1 MMYFWVYKERK
12 YASMAGMYQWGC
24 DAPNIVKIARS
35 QSNVSNAAREMVTVV
50 PVTHFLKAIVG

>member
-1 MMYFWVYKERK
+1 V
-12 YASMAGMYQWGC
+12 AGMCQWGC
-24 DAPNIVKIARS
+24 DAPNILKIARS